1 MLMSWAIAQNSHSQ
15 SLMFL
20 QKPNLFNVAITR
32 ARKRLINFI
41 SKPINELPEGLLR
54 DYLEFVQS
62 QDRVIASRKN
72 TFKNLFEKEV
82 FEALSEEF
90 TTHTLCAGV
99 DFAGINADI
108 MIDGKLIVEVDGV
121 EEHLPFVW
129 GGASQKLEGSHRAWR
144 GDRSVEGA
152 ARTSNG
158 SAPLDGPSA
167 LHA

>member
-1 MLMSWAIAQNSHSQ
+1 M
-15 SLMFL
+15 
-20 QKPNLFNVAITR
+20 
-32 ARKRLINFI
+32 
-41 SKPINELPEGLLR
+41 
-54 DYLEFVQS
+54 QS

-121 EEHLPFVW
+121 EDEFSSNVNETKKQSIMERMGYEVVRVTKREW
-129 GGASQKLEGSHRAWR
+129 GLSKDAALDRIRSQLVQS
-144 GDRSVEGA
+144 
-152 ARTSNG
+152 
-158 SAPLDGPSA
+158 
-167 LHA
+167 